1 MKQALLQDYRDL
13 RCHYCGGRGFYVLER
28 TENGKEVPENVVIE
42 CKFCGGTG
50 ARNQSLWP
58 DPGS

>member
-13 RCHYCGGRGFYVLER
+13 SCHYCDGRGFYLLER
-28 TENGKEVPENVVIE
+28 TESGKEVPENLVIE

-50 ARNQSLWP
+50 VRNQPL
-58 DPGS
+58 